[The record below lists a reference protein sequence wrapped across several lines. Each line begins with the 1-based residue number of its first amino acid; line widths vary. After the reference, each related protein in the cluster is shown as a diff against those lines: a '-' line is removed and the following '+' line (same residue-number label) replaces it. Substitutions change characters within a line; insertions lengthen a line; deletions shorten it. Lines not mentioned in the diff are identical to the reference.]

1 MTPRIDH
8 YADRAAWLEARRS
21 GIGGSDAPILLGV
34 GRYGKTPLSVWTSK
48 VLPPEEESDSYTL
61 QRGTYMEGFISARLR
76 EEAGLRSV
84 DRQHDAIVT
93 SEADP
98 CLIYSPDAFAT
109 DADGNLALCEFKS
122 RLRDAKEWE
131 EGVPPD
137 VLAQAQHGMDVC
149 DLPACYVACDTGNE
163 LRWQRIERDPKW
175 ATEVRPRLI
184 AWWNEYVV
192 PQVPPPPEADDAGVL
207 GRLYPREEAGKTI
220 ALPGEFL
227 ALRDE
232 LNEAEAIKSAAETKI
247 DEIKNRV
254 RAAMGD
260 AAAGVLADGSGW
272 TWKVQKRKAYTVDAG
287 ESRVL
292 RAYKAKE
299 R

>member
-1 MTPRIDH
+1 MNLTH

-21 GIGGSDAPILLGV
+21 GLGGSDVPVILGFA
-34 GRYGKTPLSVWTSK
+34 RYGKTPLSVWTSK
-48 VLPPEEESDSYTL
+48 VLPPEEETESYTL
-61 QRGTYMEGFISARLR
+61 KRGTFMEGFIAARLR

-84 DRQHDAIVT
+84 DREHDAIVT
-93 SEADP
+93 ADDP
-98 CLIYSPDAFAT
+98 CLLYSPDAFAT
-109 DADGNLALCEFKS
+109 EEDGTLVLCEFKS
-122 RLRDAKEWE
+122 RLRDASEWE

-137 VLAQAQHGMDVC
+137 VVAQAQHGMEVC
-149 DLPACYVACDTGNE
+149 NLPACYVACDTGNE

-184 AWWNEYVV
+184 AWWNTYVV
-192 PQVPPPPEADDAGVL
+192 PQVPPPPESEDAAVL
-207 GRLYPREEAGKTI
+207 GRIYPREDAGKTI

-232 LNEAEAIKSAAETKI
+232 LNEAEAIKSAAEAKI

-272 TWKVQKRKAYTVDAG
+272 TWKVQKRKAYTVEAG

-292 RAYKAKE
+292 RAYKSKE
-299 R
+299 K